1 MASTSTLHE
10 HNPLAMSDDQIKE
23 QTISTHVHSDD
34 PKDDF
39 GPLFSHVHN
48 TLTRS
53 IRIVDG
59 VVQGNSFVSLE
70 HVDEKY
76 TQANFSSPVRT
87 LRQISS
93 EMQYKP
99 PGEQVAHET
108 TMAILGKL
116 SHYEWDAKA
125 VLTLAAFATEY
136 VEFWLLAQL
145 QPDDSRA
152 KSVAMLK
159 RVPVLTK
166 PAFLHKHRQA
176 IVEFNSLTKST
187 LQVIELIFE
196 LEQFSSY
203 GTKDVA
209 DLVAATEQIPLAVY
223 WAIISIVAIVSQID
237 CLITESEKM
246 QELSHYVQKINII
259 HSNLSRQITLCKQQR
274 EVTSINDYYKI
285 VMIMQ
290 NPTEIS
296 EVLKLLIF
304 SSDVPK
310 LLYDGASKTTV
321 SIDVLEKKN
330 VYLFVS
336 TLDITDEERSVLL
349 KIHEAIE
356 TKNQTDQYKIVW
368 VPIVEERTDQL
379 SQKFE
384 NLKAKM
390 PFFVVER
397 FRSDAAGFKYM
408 KEKWQFEKKAMVVTM
423 NHQGKIFHHN
433 AFHLIHSWG
442 IKAFPFTK
450 TKEDEIHSSRQW
462 IARIVSQIHPQIGA
476 WFEEEKYI
484 FFYGGYDKD
493 WVLQFNKYAT
503 SLANDAFLK
512 EEKILIELFHVENEN
527 KDIFS
532 QFWSGIESLF
542 VTKVLKSA
550 EEEDD
555 VTKEIQNMFSYKN
568 ESGWALLSKGSE
580 VILTGHGTTI
590 LKTVDDFEKWKESV
604 VTKGFEWSFKECH
617 ENAPKPP
624 HRCSILEVSNVSGNL
639 RKRLRCSECPKTME
653 VYTAYKCCH
662 DEATPM
668 LKHDS
673 KKKKVTE

>member
-1 MASTSTLHE
+1 MASLTSTFSLKSMIPGGGEGHDN
-10 HNPLAMSDDQIKE
+10 NPLTMSDDQILV
-23 QTISTHVHSDD
+23 QIILTHVNSDSKFD
-34 PKDDF
+34 V

-53 IRIVDG
+53 THIVDG

-76 TQANFSSPVRT
+76 TQANFSSPLCT
-87 LRQISS
+87 LRQISF
-93 EMQYKP
+93 EMQCKP
-99 PGEQVAHET
+99 PGEQVAHKT

-116 SHYEWDAKA
+116 SHYEWGVKA
-125 VLTLAAFATEY
+125 VLTLAAFAMDCGD
-136 VEFWLLAQL
+136 FWLLAQL
-145 QPDDSRA
+145 QPNDLLA

-166 PAFLHKHRQA
+166 PASLQKHRQA
-176 IVEFNSLTKST
+176 IVELNSLTKST
-187 LQVIELIFE
+187 LQVIEHIFE
-196 LEQFSSY
+196 LEQLSSY
-203 GTKDVA
+203 GTKDVPA
-209 DLVAATEQIPLAVY
+209 LVAATEQIPLDVY
-223 WAIISIVAIVSQID
+223 WAIISIVAIVTQID
-237 CLITESEKM
+237 CLITESEHM
-246 QELSHYVQKINII
+246 QELSHYGQKINII
-259 HSNLSRQITLCKQQR
+259 LSKLRKQITLCRQQI
-274 EVTSINDYYKI
+274 EVTRIYSKI

-310 LLYDGASKTTV
+310 SLYDGASKTTV

-336 TLDITDEERSVLL
+336 TLDMTDEERLVLL
-349 KIHEAIE
+349 KIREAIE
-356 TKNQTDQYKIVW
+356 TKNQTEQYTILW
-368 VPIVEERTDQL
+368 VPIVEEWTDQL
-379 SQKFE
+379 SKSFE
-384 NLKAKM
+384 NLKAEM
-390 PFFVVER
+390 PFFVVEH
-397 FRSDAAGFKYM
+397 FGSVAGFKYM
-408 KEKWQFEKKAMVVTM
+408 KEEWQFEKKAMVVTM
-423 NHQGKIFHHN
+423 NHQGKILHHN

-462 IARIVSQIHPQIGA
+462 IAPIVSQIHPKIGA

-484 FFYGGYDKD
+484 FFYGGHDKD
-493 WVLQFNKYAT
+493 WVQQFNKYAT

-512 EEKILIELFHVENEN
+512 EKKILIELFHAENEN
-527 KDIFS
+527 KNIFS
-532 QFWSGIESLF
+532 RFWSGVESLF
-542 VTKVLKSA
+542 VTKARKSA

-555 VTKEIQNMFSYKN
+555 VTKEIQKMLSYKN

-590 LKTVDDFEKWKESV
+590 LKTVADFEKWKEFV

-624 HRCSILEVSNVSGNL
+624 HRCSILEVSNVVGKL
-639 RKRLRCSECPKTME
+639 PERLRCAECPKTME
-653 VYTAYKCCH
+653 VYTTYKCCH
-662 DEATPM
+662 DETTPNA
-668 LKHDS
+668 
-673 KKKKVTE
+673 VR